1 MNRATHCPLGAS
13 QSGSQ
18 ALWVKCLR
26 LDEMAT
32 FQKESSPPEWTVATS
47 PLLCW
52 HFPHPIVLDRRQGR
66 WLPGTLQS
74 PAGLPVESS
83 TAAPSG
89 TPSLLESL
97 RLCGCPWHLQGEP
110 ADLLC
115 SLPLQQSGGTL
126 AGSSVIAGLSG
137 LSREPRTELS
147 TLEPLCPPPS
157 IPSVSC

>member
-1 MNRATHCPLGAS
+1 MNRATHCPLGGS

-47 PLLCW
+47 PLLCR
-52 HFPHPIVLDRRQGR
+52 HFPHPIRVRSASR
-66 WLPGTLQS
+66 TLAAGHTPKPCRS
-74 PAGLPVESS
+74 ACRKFYSSSLRYPIPAGVTS
-83 TAAPSG
+83 TLWLSLAPA
-89 TPSLLESL
+89 
-97 RLCGCPWHLQGEP
+97 GEP